1 MRHKLTRVRILCR
14 GVMKAP
20 IDWLAVTLLIGLI
33 GPPGIAAHAADA
45 LRVGGSREPE
55 AVAPTIARQSPID
68 IRGNDLQIVTKQ
80 AVPPLTFHY
89 GTHATVDLENTGSPN
104 EEATVRANVAAGEG
118 EIRVGDRA
126 YHLVQ
131 FHWHTPAE
139 HEVDEQRFPMEMHLV
154 HAAADGSTLVVA
166 VFLRAGAANVTLAPM
181 FSQLPKQSGAHAKV
195 TQVNLSALIPRH
207 EESARYTGSLTTPP
221 FTEGVLW
228 VVIAPPIDVSRSRS
242 RRSPLSFPKGT
253 RGTSSPSTGVGLPRT
268 TAISSATRACRPTV
282 FIDRPIGA

>member
-1 MRHKLTRVRILCR
+1 
-14 GVMKAP
+14 MKAP

-45 LRVGGSREPE
+45 LRLAGSREPE
-55 AVAPTIARQSPID
+55 AVASTITRQSPID
-68 IRGNDLQIVTKQ
+68 IRGDDLQIVTKQ

-166 VFLRAGAANVTLAPM
+166 VFLRAGAANATLAPM

-195 TQVNLSALIPRH
+195 TQVDLSALIPRH

-221 FTEGVLW
+221 FTEGVRW
-228 VVIAPPIDVSRSRS
+228 VVIAPPIDVSQEQIAAFAALFPEGNSRHVQPVNG
-242 RRSPLSFPKGT
+242 RRVATDDGHFE
-253 RGTSSPSTGVGLPRT
+253 RDEGVPANR
-268 TAISSATRACRPTV
+268 V
-282 FIDRPIGA
+282 H

>member
-1 MRHKLTRVRILCR
+1 
-14 GVMKAP
+14 MKAP

-55 AVAPTIARQSPID
+55 AVASTIARQSPID
-68 IRGNDLQIVTKQ
+68 IRGDDLQIVTKQ

-104 EEATVRANVAAGEG
+104 EEATVRANVAAGNG
-118 EIRVGDRA
+118 EVRVGDRA
-126 YHLVQ
+126 YRLVQ

-166 VFLRAGAANVTLAPM
+166 VFLRAGAANATLAPM

-221 FTEGVLW
+221 FTEGVRW
-228 VVIAPPIDVSRSRS
+228 VVIAPPIDVSQEQIAAFAALFPEGNSRHVQPVNG
-242 RRSPLSFPKGT
+242 RRVATDDSHFE
-253 RGTSSPSTGVGLPRT
+253 RDEGVPANR
-268 TAISSATRACRPTV
+268 IH
-282 FIDRPIGA
+282 